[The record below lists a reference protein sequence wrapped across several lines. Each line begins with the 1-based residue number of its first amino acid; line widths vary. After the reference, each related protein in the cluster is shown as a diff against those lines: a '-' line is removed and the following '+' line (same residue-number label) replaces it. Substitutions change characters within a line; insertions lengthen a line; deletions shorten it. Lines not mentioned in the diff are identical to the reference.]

1 MHNLNQIQRWMQT
14 VLMNPA
20 GAEQGIASAEARQ
33 VIDVSPE
40 QAERVVTR
48 SRALSGLERLAIYSR
63 AYYARLLD
71 CLRESYPV
79 LCHALGE
86 DAFGAFAIDYL
97 QKYPS
102 RSYTLNDLGSNF
114 PRYLRDSRPP
124 DEDGASGPS
133 WPDFVIDLATLE
145 WLYNEVFDGPGVE
158 GQRLLRP
165 EQLQSIPPQRLAE
178 ARLVPVPCLRV
189 LALRYPVHLYYTA
202 VRRKKKAEFPDPAE
216 TLLAVTRRRYV
227 IRRYELSR
235 PQFALLEA
243 VLGGRSIAEAIQ
255 FAADAAGDDDDRFAA
270 DLSEWFRDW
279 TAEGF
284 FRTAELPHHFL
295 DTNAGAG

>member
-1 MHNLNQIQRWMQT
+1 MPDLNQIQRWMQS
-14 VLMNPA
+14 VLMHPA
-20 GAEQGIASAEARQ
+20 GAEEGVASAEARQ
-33 VIDVSPE
+33 VIDVPPD
-40 QAERVVTR
+40 QAESIVTR
-48 SRALSGLERLAIYSR
+48 SRALSGLERLAIYNR
-63 AYYARLLD
+63 AYFARLLD

-79 LCHALGE
+79 LFHALGE
-86 DAFGAFAIDYL
+86 DAFGAFALDYL

-114 PRYLRDSRPP
+114 PRYLRDSRPA
-124 DEDGASGPS
+124 DEVGPS
-133 WPDFVIDLATLE
+133 WPDFIIDLATLE

-165 EQLQSIPPQRLAE
+165 EHLQRIAPRRWPE

-227 IRRYELSR
+227 IRRYELTR
-235 PQFALLEA
+235 PQFVLLEA
-243 VLGGRSIAEAIQ
+243 LLRGQAVGEAIGL
-255 FAADAAGDDDDRFAA
+255 AADAAGDDDDRFAA
-270 DLSEWFRDW
+270 ELSEWFRDW

-284 FRTAELPHHFL
+284 FRAVE
-295 DTNAGAG
+295 